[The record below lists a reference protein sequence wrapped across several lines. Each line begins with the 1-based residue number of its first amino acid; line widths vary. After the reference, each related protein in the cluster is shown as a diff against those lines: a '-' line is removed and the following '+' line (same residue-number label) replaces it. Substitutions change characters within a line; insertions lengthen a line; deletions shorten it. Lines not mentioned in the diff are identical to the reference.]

1 MAAPTGQFRAG
12 RYIGA
17 LVAMMA
23 VLYALVFF
31 TGSSPTPKL
40 GLDLEGGTT
49 VTLTAK
55 TSNGKPPAKAE
66 LETARQIIERRVNGL
81 GVAEAEVVTQG
92 RDNIVIS
99 VPGNSG
105 DQAKQLGSTA
115 KLRFRPVI
123 VNATPIV
130 PDQPASGTSTTPP
143 ATPSGSATP
152 STAPSATPSQ
162 AAGSTAA
169 SSSSPSPQGRPVP
182 PALDEATPTPT
193 ASGSAVPGT
202 PAPAPAP
209 TGAPLPTQAPAP
221 QQGQIPPTPPTGV
234 SQEDYDAAVAE
245 FTKLTCDKDSLG
257 GSNDDPAKPLAACNQ
272 DGTAKY
278 LLAPAI
284 IEGTEVKNASAQFD
298 SQGLSGWLVVLDL
311 KSHGAA
317 VWADYT
323 SKHNAGVTPNDVA
336 DFVSFTLDGEVVSAP
351 QIQSTIN
358 GQTQVTGNFTQS
370 GAQELANALK
380 YGSLPLT
387 FTQSQAL
394 TVSPTLG
401 TDQLEGGLLAGGIG
415 LLLVVIYSLLYYRAL
430 GLITIVSLAVSG
442 VLTYGFLVLLGRY
455 IGFTLTLAGIAG
467 FIVAVGITADSFVVF
482 FERLKDEV
490 RDGRSPRSAVPRA
503 WQRARRTILSADA
516 VSFLAAATLYVL
528 AAGAVKGFAFT
539 LGLSTI
545 LDLVIV
551 FLFTHPL
558 VSIASR
564 SRSFASPRITGL
576 GSLRTP
582 PAAEAATETS
592 SAAARAAARR
602 SGLAKSP

>member
-209 TGAPLPTQAPAP
+209 TGA
-221 QQGQIPPTPPTGV
+221 
-234 SQEDYDAAVAE
+234 
-245 FTKLTCDKDSLG
+245 
-257 GSNDDPAKPLAACNQ
+257 
-272 DGTAKY
+272 
-278 LLAPAI
+278 
-284 IEGTEVKNASAQFD
+284 
-298 SQGLSGWLVVLDL
+298 
-311 KSHGAA
+311 
-317 VWADYT
+317 
-323 SKHNAGVTPNDVA
+323 
-336 DFVSFTLDGEVVSAP
+336 
-351 QIQSTIN
+351 
-358 GQTQVTGNFTQS
+358 
-370 GAQELANALK
+370 
-380 YGSLPLT
+380 
-387 FTQSQAL
+387 
-394 TVSPTLG
+394 
-401 TDQLEGGLLAGGIG
+401 
-415 LLLVVIYSLLYYRAL
+415 
-430 GLITIVSLAVSG
+430 
-442 VLTYGFLVLLGRY
+442 
-455 IGFTLTLAGIAG
+455 
-467 FIVAVGITADSFVVF
+467 
-482 FERLKDEV
+482 
-490 RDGRSPRSAVPRA
+490 
-503 WQRARRTILSADA
+503 
-516 VSFLAAATLYVL
+516 
-528 AAGAVKGFAFT
+528 
-539 LGLSTI
+539 
-545 LDLVIV
+545 
-551 FLFTHPL
+551 
-558 VSIASR
+558 
-564 SRSFASPRITGL
+564 
-576 GSLRTP
+576 
-582 PAAEAATETS
+582 
-592 SAAARAAARR
+592 
-602 SGLAKSP
+602 

>member
-17 LVAMMA
+17 LIAIIA

-31 TGSSPTPKL
+31 TGKSHTPKL

-55 TSNGKPPAKAE
+55 TANHRPPAKAE

-92 RDNIVIS
+92 NDNIVIS
-99 VPGNSG
+99 VPGSRG
-105 DQAKQLGSTA
+105 DQAKQLGTTA

-123 VNATPIV
+123 VNATPV
-130 PDQPASGTSTTPP
+130 QPPPTPTP
-143 ATPSGSATP
+143 APSGSATP
-152 STAPSATPSQ
+152 QPSGSAAPSPSASATPSTK
-162 AAGSTAA
+162 AGSGA
-169 SSSSPSPQGRPVP
+169 SSSPSPQGRSVPLALAPSPVP
-182 PALDEATPTPT
+182 
-193 ASGSAVPGT
+193 SAVP
-202 PAPAPAP
+202 PPISVAPAPPGSLPTLPSAAP
-209 TGAPLPTQAPAP
+209 TPAA
-221 QQGQIPPTPPTGV
+221 GQIPATPPPGV
-234 SQEDYDAAVAE
+234 SQQDYNAAIAK
-245 FTKLTCDKDSLG
+245 FQTLKCAKNALG
-257 GSNDDPAKPLAACNQ
+257 GSNDNPAKPLAACSQ
-272 DGTAKY
+272 DGTQKY
-278 LLAPAI
+278 LLAPTI
-284 IEGTEVKNASAQFD
+284 IEGTEIKNASAQFD
-298 SQGLSGWLVVLDL
+298 TQGLSGWLVVLNL
-311 KSHGAA
+311 KSHGQS
-317 VWADYT
+317 VWSTYT
-323 SKHNAGVTPNDVA
+323 SQHNAQVTPSDVA
-336 DFVSFTLDGEVVSAP
+336 DFVSFTLDGQVVSAP

-358 GQTQVTGNFTQS
+358 GQTQVTGNFTQQS
-370 GAQELANALK
+370 ATDLANALK

-387 FTQSQAL
+387 FTQSQAE

-401 TDQLEGGLLAGGIG
+401 TDQLRAGLLAGGIG
-415 LLLVVIYSLLYYRAL
+415 LALVVLYSLLYYRAL
-430 GLITIVSLAVSG
+430 GLVTITSLAFSG
-442 VLTYGFLVLLGRY
+442 VLTYGCLVLLGRY

-490 RDGRSPRSAVPRA
+490 REGRSARSAVPRA

-516 VSFLAAATLYVL
+516 VSFLAAAILYVL

-558 VSIASR
+558 VAVASR
-564 SRSFASPRITGL
+564 SKSFGSARITGL
-576 GSLRTP
+576 GSLR
-582 PAAEAATETS
+582 PALAGAAAAGAGPT

-602 SGLAKSP
+602 SARAEESL